1 MLQRIL
7 GLAAMAVAGVAG
19 AFGLASPAAAQ
30 DPMIIKFSHVV
41 ATDAPKHKAA
51 EKFKELAEKYTGGKV
66 KVEIYPNSQLFK
78 DKEELEALQ
87 LGSVHLLAPSTA
99 KFAPLGV
106 KEFEALDLP
115 YLFKDEATYKKFATS
130 QLGRDMLAKLSTKGV
145 KGLAYWDNGF
155 HIMGSSKPLLMPDDF
170 KGMKLRI
177 QGSKV
182 LDAQT
187 RALGA
192 LPQVMAF
199 SELYQALQTGV
210 VDGAENVPSNIWT
223 QKLFEVMKYINVSHH
238 GHLGY
243 AVVANQKWW
252 DSLTPEIRGHLE
264 KAMSEASD
272 HFDSIA
278 KKENNDGLEQI
289 KKSGKS
295 QMHVQTEDERK
306 AWIKVLLPVHQEMEK
321 RVGKETIE
329 ALYKV
334 TGFSVTQ

>member
-1 MLQRIL
+1 MKRTIFS
-7 GLAAMAVAGVAG
+7 LAA
-19 AFGLASPAAAQ
+19 LALAMTGPAAAQ

-99 KFAPLGV
+99 KFSPLGV

-115 YLFKDEATYKKFATS
+115 YLFKDEGTFKKFMES
-130 QLGRDMLAKLSTKGV
+130 QLAKDMLAKLDPKGV
-145 KGLAYWDNGF
+145 KGLAFWDNGF
-155 HIMGSSKPLLMPDDF
+155 HIMGSAKPVRMVEDF

-177 QGSKV
+177 QSSKV

-187 RALGA
+187 RAMGA

-223 QKLFEVMKYINVSHH
+223 QKLFEVMPNINVSHH

-243 AVVANQKWW
+243 AVVANKKWW
-252 DSLTPEIRGHLE
+252 DGLTPEMRTQLE
-264 KAMSEASD
+264 KAMNEASD
-272 HFDSIA
+272 HFAAIA
-278 KKENNDGLEQI
+278 KKENEDGLEQI

-295 QMHVQTEDERK
+295 KVHVQTEEERK
-306 AWIKVLLPVHQEMEK
+306 NWIKALLPVHQEMEK

-334 TGFSVTQ
+334 TGFSATQ

>member
-1 MLQRIL
+1 MKRTIFS
-7 GLAAMAVAGVAG
+7 LAAMA
-19 AFGLASPAAAQ
+19 LAMTGPAAAQ
-30 DPMIIKFSHVV
+30 DPMVIKFSHVV
-41 ATDAPKHKAA
+41 AIDAPKHKAA

-66 KVEIYPNSQLFK
+66 KVEVYPNSQLFK

-87 LGSVHLLAPSTA
+87 LGSVHLLAPSTS
-99 KFAPLGV
+99 KFGPLGV

-115 YLFKDEATYKKFATS
+115 YLFKDEANFKKFAVS
-130 QLGRDMLAKLSTKGV
+130 DLGKSMLDKLSAKGV

-155 HIMGSSKPLLMPDDF
+155 QILGTNKPAKMPDDF

-182 LDAQT
+182 LDAQV
-187 RALGA
+187 RAMGA

-223 QKLFEVMKYINVSHH
+223 QKLFEVMKHINESHH
-238 GHLGY
+238 GHLSY

-252 DSLTPEIRGHLE
+252 DGLTPEMRGHLE
-264 KAMSEASD
+264 KAMNEASE

-278 KKENNDGLEQI
+278 KKENTDAIDNI
-289 KKSGKS
+289 RKTGKS
-295 QMHVQTEDERK
+295 QMHVQTAEEKK
-306 AWIKVLLPVHQEMEK
+306 AWIKVLMPVHQEMEK

>member
-1 MLQRIL
+1 MKCFLFSITAL
-7 GLAAMAVAGVAG
+7 AVALAAGSS
-19 AFGLASPAAAQ
+19 LATAQ
-30 DPMIIKFSHVV
+30 EPMIIKFSHVV

-99 KFAPLGV
+99 KFGPLGV

-115 YLFKDEATYKKFATS
+115 YLFKDEASYKKFADS
-130 QLGRDMLAKLSTKGV
+130 PLAKDMLAKLDPKGI
-145 KGLAYWDNGF
+145 KGLAFWDNGF
-155 HIMGSSKPLLMPDDF
+155 HIMGSNKPVRMVEDF

-177 QGSKV
+177 QSSKV

-187 RALGA
+187 RAMGA

-210 VDGAENVPSNIWT
+210 VDGAENVPSNIFT
-223 QKLFEVMKYINVSHH
+223 QKLFEVMPNINVSHH

-243 AVVANQKWW
+243 AVVANKKWW
-252 DSLTPEIRGHLE
+252 DGMTPEMRGHIE
-264 KAMSEASD
+264 KAMTEAAD
-272 HFDSIA
+272 LFASIA
-278 KKENNDGLEQI
+278 KKENDDGLEQI
-289 KKSGKS
+289 KKTGKS
-295 QMHVQTEDERK
+295 KVHTQTEEERK
-306 AWIKVLLPVHQEMEK
+306 NWIKALLPVHQEMEK

-329 ALYKV
+329 ALYKI
-334 TGFSVTQ
+334 TGFSATQ

>member
-1 MLQRIL
+1 MNRMIL
-7 GLAAMAVAGVAG
+7 GLVAMAVSIAG
-19 AFGLASPAAAQ
+19 AMTTATAQ
-30 DPMIIKFSHVV
+30 DPMVIKFSHVV

-66 KVEIYPNSQLFK
+66 KVEVYPNSQLFK

-115 YLFKDEATYKKFATS
+115 YLFKDEGTYKKFAES
-130 QLGRDMLAKLSTKGV
+130 QLGKDMLAKLSTKGV
-145 KGLAYWDNGF
+145 KGLTYWDNGF
-155 HIMGSSKPLLMPDDF
+155 HIMGTNKPVKLPEDF
-170 KGMKLRI
+170 RGLKLRI

-192 LPQVMAF
+192 IPQVMAF

-210 VDGAENVPSNIWT
+210 VDGAENVPSNMWT
-223 QKLFEVMKYINVSHH
+223 QKLFEVMKHINVSHH

-252 DSLTPEIRGHLE
+252 DGLSPELRGHLE
-264 KAMSEASD
+264 KAMAEATA
-272 HFDSIA
+272 HFNAIA
-278 KKENNDGLEQI
+278 KKENDDGLEQI

-295 QMHVQTEDERK
+295 QVHVQTAEERK
-306 AWIKVLLPVHQEMEK
+306 AWIKVLAPVHQEMEK

-334 TGFSVTQ
+334 TGFALTQ